1 MINGGSFFSGT
12 MTGEKLKTCIS
23 IITVTDE
30 EEGMITTN
38 QRPVSVGEMI
48 ITEFLVPLNLT
59 QDGLAKIMMVSR
71 KTVNEL
77 CNNKRTITVDTALI
91 LAKVFGS
98 SPDFWLNLQKR
109 NDIWTVMHSPT
120 RKARI
125 DRVQPFLVP

>member
-1 MINGGSFFSGT
+1 
-12 MTGEKLKTCIS
+12 MTGEKLAVCIS
-23 IITVTDE
+23 ITTVTDE

-38 QRPVSVGEMI
+38 RQPVSVGEMM
-48 ITEFLVPLNLT
+48 ITEFLEPLNLT
-59 QDGLAKIMMVSR
+59 QDGLAKVMMVSR

-91 LAKVFGS
+91 LAKVFGN

-109 NDIWTVMHSPT
+109 NDIWNVMHSPS

-125 DRVQPFLVP
+125 DRVQPIHAQI

>member
-1 MINGGSFFSGT
+1 M
-12 MTGEKLKTCIS
+12 CIS
-23 IITVTDE
+23 ITTVTDE

-38 QRPVSVGEMI
+38 RQPVSVGEMM
-48 ITEFLVPLNLT
+48 ITEFLEPLNLT
-59 QDGLAKIMMVSR
+59 QDGLAKVMMVSR

-91 LAKVFGS
+91 LAKVFGN

-109 NDIWTVMHSPT
+109 NDIWNVMHSPS

-125 DRVQPFLVP
+125 DRVQPIHAQI

>member
-1 MINGGSFFSGT
+1 

-23 IITVTDE
+23 ITTATDE

-38 QRPVSVGEMI
+38 RQPVSVGEMI
-48 ITEFLVPLNLT
+48 ITEFLGPLNLT
-59 QDGLAKIMMVSR
+59 QDGLAKVMMVSR

-91 LAKVFGS
+91 LAKVFGN

-109 NDIWTVMHSPT
+109 NDIWNVMHSPT

-125 DRVQPFLVP
+125 DRVQPILAQI

>member
-1 MINGGSFFSGT
+1 MI
-12 MTGEKLKTCIS
+12 M
-23 IITVTDE
+23 
-30 EEGMITTN
+30 TN
-38 QRPVSVGEMI
+38 QQPVSVGEMI
-48 ITEFLVPLNLT
+48 ITEFLDPLNLT
-59 QDGLAKIMMVSR
+59 QDGLAKAMMVSR

-109 NDIWTVMHSPT
+109 NDIWNVMHSPT

-125 DRVQPFLVP
+125 DRAQPIQVQI